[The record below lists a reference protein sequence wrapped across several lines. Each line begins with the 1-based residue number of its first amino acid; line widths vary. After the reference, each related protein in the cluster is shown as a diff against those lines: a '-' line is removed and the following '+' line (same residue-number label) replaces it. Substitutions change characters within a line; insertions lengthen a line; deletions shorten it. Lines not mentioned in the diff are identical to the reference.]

1 MKNNNYDGL
10 NYEKPKYKPVDDFT
24 KWYEENGK
32 SKPNNEAA
40 SDSVEALRQQYE
52 EDPSS
57 LNSIQLLTL
66 GMAEL
71 NVKNEAESQE
81 TQKKANEYH
90 KEDEEM
96 VSTESEE
103 YQQLTRNI
111 EEMNRVIAELKGGGG
126 E

>member
-10 NYEKPKYKPVDDFT
+10 NYEKPKYNPIDDLT
-24 KWYEENGK
+24 KWYEQNGK

-52 EDPSS
+52 KDPSS
-57 LNSIQLLTL
+57 LNSTQLLTL

-71 NVKNEAESQE
+71 NEKNEAESQE
-81 TQKKANEYH
+81 RQKKAHEYR
-90 KEDEEM
+90 KEEEM

-103 YQQLTRNI
+103 YQQLARNI
-111 EEMNRVIAELKGGGG
+111 EEMNRVITELKGG